1 MVASRQI
8 APSGSQHAR
17 VTDSGAGWLAVGVV
31 TLGAALVWYMYLMMA
46 RPSMLGLAVDLT
58 VYRDA
63 GLIVRHVTPFF
74 DPRRPSPL
82 YNWPG
87 PPGLRGLTF
96 TYPPFAAL
104 PFALMSYL
112 PLHVLDVLAAA
123 ADLVAVPATIWI
135 GLGAL
140 GWPAGQ
146 RRLGFTMLAT
156 SMALMTEPVQ
166 RTIYLGQ
173 VNILLMVLIVW
184 DLCQPDRRWWKG
196 AGVGLATAIKLVPLI
211 FIPYLLV
218 TRRFKQAAVA
228 VGTFAATVV
237 IGWIVLPA
245 DSTDWWLDGAFIRDS
260 RYPSLTRFAG
270 NQSLLG
276 LFERSGSSAWHAQWL
291 VVAVLTAIV
300 GLAAAALL
308 DRAGH
313 AFLGVL
319 TVALTGLLVS
329 PISWDHHWV
338 WIALAA
344 PVAVHYGLRARGV
357 ARWALFGL
365 AGAVPALF
373 GTWAIQLWGEKY
385 RRGWDRGL
393 IWVADNK
400 PGHVAGWHG
409 WQMIQVNAYVLTG
422 FVLLL
427 VLVAVAVVPYLRSA
441 RAVGVGSAEQ
451 VPEPGGLA

>member
-1 MVASRQI
+1 MAASRQI
-8 APSGSQHAR
+8 APSGSRDASL
-17 VTDSGAGWLAVGVV
+17 VESGSGWLGVGAVA
-31 TLGAALVWYMYLMMA
+31 LGAALVWYVYLIMT
-46 RPSMLGLAVDLT
+46 RPSMLGLAADLT
-58 VYRDA
+58 VFRDA
-63 GLIVRHVTPFF
+63 GLIVRHVRPFF

-82 YNWPG
+82 YNWRG
-87 PPGLRGLTF
+87 PPGLKGLTF

-104 PFALMSYL
+104 LFAIMSYL

-123 ADLVAVPATIWI
+123 ADLIAVPATIWI

-140 GWPAGQ
+140 GWPSGQ

-156 SMALMTEPVQ
+156 AIALMTEPVQ

-184 DLCQPDRRWWKG
+184 DLSQPDRRWWKG
-196 AGVGLATAIKLVPLI
+196 AGVGLAAAIKLVPLI
-211 FIPYLLV
+211 FIPYLVL

-228 VGTFAATVV
+228 TGTFAATVV
-237 IGWIVLPA
+237 IGWILLPA
-245 DSTDWWLDGAFIRDS
+245 DSDKWWLQGAFARDGYL
-260 RYPSLTRFAG
+260 RLTSFAG

-276 LFERSGSSAWHAQWL
+276 IIERSGSADKHPLWL
-291 VVAVLTAIV
+291 AAAIVTAVL

-313 AFLGVL
+313 VFLGVA

-344 PVAVHYGLRARGV
+344 PIAVHYALKARGP

-365 AGAVPALF
+365 AAAVPALF
-373 GTWAIQLWGEKY
+373 GTWAIQLWGEKF

-393 IWVADNK
+393 IWVAYNN
-400 PGHVAGWHG
+400 PSNAAGWHG
-409 WQMIQVNAYVLTG
+409 WQLILVNAYVLTG
-422 FVLLL
+422 LVLL
-427 VLVAVAVVPYLRSA
+427 VLLAAVAVVPYLRPS
-441 RAVGVGSAEQ
+441 RTRETGSAEH
-451 VPEPGGLA
+451 VPELG

>member
-1 MVASRQI
+1 VA
-8 APSGSQHAR
+8 
-17 VTDSGAGWLAVGVV
+17 
-31 TLGAALVWYMYLMMA
+31 LGAALVWYFYLILA
-46 RPSMLGLAVDLT
+46 RPGMLGLPADLT

-63 GLIVRHVTPFF
+63 GLIVRHVRPFF

-112 PLHVLDVLAAA
+112 PLHLLDVLAAA

-156 SMALMTEPVQ
+156 AIALMTEPVQ

-196 AGVGLATAIKLVPLI
+196 AGVGLAAAIKLVPLI
-211 FIPYLLV
+211 FIPYLLI
-218 TRRFKQAAVA
+218 TKRFKQAAVA

-245 DSTDWWLDGAFIRDS
+245 DSTHWWLDGTLTRDS

-276 LFERSGSSAWHAQWL
+276 LFERSGSSAWHAEWL
-291 VVAVLTAIV
+291 AAAVLAAMV

-313 AFLGVL
+313 ALVGVV

-338 WIALAA
+338 WIVLAA
-344 PVAVHYGLRARGV
+344 PIGVHYALRARGI
-357 ARWALFGL
+357 ARWALLGL
-365 AGAVPALF
+365 AGTVPALF
-373 GTWAIQLWGEKY
+373 GTWAIQLWGEKF

-393 IWVADNK
+393 IWVAYNK
-400 PGHVAGWHG
+400 TSRVGAWHG
-409 WQMIQVNAYVLTG
+409 WQVILGNAYVLTG
-422 FVLLL
+422 VVL
-427 VLVAVAVVPYLRSA
+427 VLVLAAIAVAPYLRLSRPREA
-441 RAVGVGSAEQ
+441 GSAEH
-451 VPEPGGLA
+451 VPELP